1 MPLIQVT
8 KAINSCI
15 SPQCADDLFTAG
27 VDEEEEVD
35 EDELTVE
42 SEPEPVLTHQEKM
55 LAIKKKYKLSIKAL
69 SDYRFV
75 FQRFDKNNNGKFRV
89 CKVRRSCLNLSLIR
103 CLCSEPFFHIR
114 RNFKLFSFI
123 TKRHSG

>member
-35 EDELTVE
+35 ELSVE
-42 SEPEPVLTHQEKM
+42 SEPEPEPVLTHKEKM
-55 LAIKKKYKLSIKAL
+55 LAIKKKYKISIKAL

-75 FQRFDKNNNGKFRV
+75 FQRFDKNNNGKKFRV
-89 CKVRRSCLNLSLIR
+89 CKVRRSCLNLSLI
-103 CLCSEPFFHIR
+103 CSEPFFHIR